1 MTRSE
6 AYAEGFQ
13 EGRRWA
19 ENDISDGIYVA
30 PSAWDVGNTEYARAR
45 GLGAIRGYRDTVA
58 RFEAGTLT
66 RQMFEHAPRGGTRA

>member
-19 ENDISDGIYVA
+19 ENDISDGICVV
-30 PSAWDVGNTEYARAR
+30 PSTSDLGDTEYGRAR

-58 RFEAGTLT
+58 RYEAGTLT
-66 RQMFEHAPRGGTRA
+66 RQMFEHAPRGGTRT